1 MVNGSD
7 RPRIFDSTLSRRIS
21 PALAVCVRPS
31 RNAEIVSP
39 ANVLIFIVSPFL
51 YVRACVAS
59 MGIGGP
65 LQLVNQLRFL
75 SLGQKRRRQTVL
87 CEGGDLYARQA
98 KRLGAGGIVLQQIA
112 AEVSGVVGIEGDPD
126 TAPQHSRKI
135 VLGQILDHAQ
145 FQV

>member
-31 RNAEIVSP
+31 RNADIVSP

-87 CEGGDLYARQA
+87 CEGGDLCARQA
-98 KRLGAGGIVLQQIA
+98 KRLGAGRSEEHTSELQSLMRISYA
-112 AEVSGVVGIEGDPD
+112 VFCLKNKHHK
-126 TAPQHSRKI
+126 T
-135 VLGQILDHAQ
+135 
-145 FQV
+145 